1 MKTERRGK
9 RMKNVIEGERL
20 YITGNIRHELIN
32 DRLKV
37 DRWHPGASC
46 SGKNRN

>member
-1 MKTERRGK
+1 MEMKGVKERQ
-9 RMKNVIEGERL
+9 KNVIEEKRL

-37 DRWHPGASC
+37 DGILA
-46 SGKNRN
+46 